1 MRIKLK
7 ILAVFLLAG
16 ALLISGCVSDKG
28 PETIAPKVAETAIK
42 QPISENTGITDSN
55 SLDDSKKIEGNT
67 LNGITVKGLPVK
79 EPLVGAYNNRSYEN
93 NVAYVQKYASFRSN
107 GVVEVYFTVPKNKL
121 QNIAIAV
128 DDNLVLDNFKAEIS
142 GDNKIL
148 TVNSYLRDLQG
159 VVKLTVESGNGGKW
173 NRGGSV
179 EGVKGPQRKS
189 TVWMADKS
197 ANDELY
203 RVNINIRFYQ

>member
-1 MRIKLK
+1 M
-7 ILAVFLLAG
+7 LLAG
-16 ALLISGCVSDKG
+16 AILLSGCVSDKDPG
-28 PETIAPKVAETAIK
+28 TITPKATETAIK
-42 QPISENTGITDSN
+42 QPLSENTGITDSDN
-55 SLDDSKKIEGNT
+55 VDDSKKIEGNT
-67 LNGITVKGLPVK
+67 LNGITVKGLIVK
-79 EPLVGAYNNRSYEN
+79 EPLLGAYSNKSYEN
-93 NVAYVQKYASFRSN
+93 NVAYVQRYASFRSN

-121 QNIAIAV
+121 QDIAIAV
-128 DDNLVLDNFKAEIS
+128 DDNLVLDNFKTETS

-159 VVKLTVESGNGGKW
+159 IVKLTVESGNGAKW

-203 RVNINIRFYQ
+203 RVNINIRFYL